1 MKCIARHSEDARWL
15 RRWLRSHF
23 VCMLSLAIFLVLL
36 RMPSTQPRERE
47 ARADL
52 SEPKDPQPGE
62 HPLSSSDSS
71 LRSGDPSLRSGGEA
85 SLPPETEVIY
95 LQTRSANPV
104 PPQGW
109 RRTDRGWEHVSTW
122 RKIGRPLAEIVMD
135 QQKREPGWVNS
146 GLASIREL
154 PPLAFAM
161 LQITA
166 ISAIFWLAGR
176 DRRRSL
182 KSASEQT
189 EHSKHK

>member
-1 MKCIARHSEDARWL
+1 MKCFARHPDDVRWL

-23 VCMLSLAIFLVLL
+23 VCVMSLAAFLVLL
-36 RMPSTQPRERE
+36 RMPSAQPRERE
-47 ARADL
+47 ARKELAELREDL
-52 SEPKDPQPGE
+52 R
-62 HPLSSSDSS
+62 SSDPSNG
-71 LRSGDPSLRSGGEA
+71 LGDEA

-95 LQTRSANPV
+95 LQARGANPV

-122 RKIGRPLAEIVMD
+122 RRIGRPLAEIVMD
-135 QQKREPGWVNS
+135 QQDREPGWVNS
-146 GLASIREL
+146 GLARIREL

-176 DRRRSL
+176 DRRRS
-182 KSASEQT
+182 SDAASKPT
-189 EHSKHK
+189 RRARDT